1 MADTNLVAYA
11 DAVNAFEFVKVSVAN
26 RNGFI
31 RRTEPIILLTARQ
44 LLLQYA
50 HFRVLNEAGRPISFI
65 RRWLADANATTYN
78 AIDMVPPP
86 LICQESTFNL
96 WTPFPLD
103 DGAPYL
109 HDADGLQI
117 ILEFI
122 DTLCNHNPE
131 AVAVLVDWIR
141 DMVER
146 PGVRAGRALAL
157 YGPQGCG
164 KSTFVALLTAL
175 LGHNKVYH
183 HSDFFNGRINLRMA
197 CALVSVFDEGTDLPM
212 LRSLMT
218 DNTIMPDLRHFPNGV
233 VRNVTRCIV
242 LSLTEPEHT
251 LHGRLHPIRCSGE
264 HANDQAYFQRLHA
277 FLQSPNTLR
286 TFWDYLKRR
295 GLWARVRHRL
305 YLRSIVLFWLDL
317 TKPLMA
323 EGSIAFEHDMAEFQ
337 AWRQRVFE

>member
-1 MADTNLVAYA
+1 MTDRHGHTRV
-11 DAVNAFEFVKVSVAN
+11 VGS
-26 RNGFI
+26 GFDH
-31 RRTEPIILLTARQ
+31 ARQ

-50 HFRVLNEAGRPISFI
+50 HFRVRNEAGRPISFI
-65 RRWLADANATTYN
+65 RRWLADANAPTYN

-86 LICQESTFNL
+86 LICQENTFNL

-103 DGAPYL
+103 DSAPYL
-109 HDADGLQI
+109 HDAEGLQV

-122 DTLCNHNPE
+122 DTLCNHNQE
-131 AVAVLVDWIR
+131 HVAVLVDWIR
-141 DMVER
+141 DMVDR

-157 YGPQGCG
+157 YGPQRCG
-164 KSTFVALLTAL
+164 KSTFVALLIAL

-183 HSDFFNGRINLRMA
+183 SDFNGRINLRMA
-197 CALVSVFDEGTDLPM
+197 CALLSVFDEGTDLPM

-218 DNTIMPDLRHFPNGV
+218 NNMIMLHLCYFPNV
-233 VRNVTRCIV
+233 EVRNVTRCIV
-242 LSLTEPEHT
+242 LSHTEPEHT

-264 HANDQAYFQRLHA
+264 HANDQAYFVRLHT

-286 TFWDYLKRR
+286 TFWGYLKRS
-295 GLWARVRHRL
+295 GLWVRVRHRL

-323 EGSIAFEHDMAEFQ
+323 EGGIAFEHDMVEFQ
-337 AWRQRVFE
+337 AWGQGVFE